1 VVLLSFLLVLAAA
14 VTLVIGL
21 LNGGL
26 GLIYL
31 SIACSLG
38 AGIVLALAVMRSRP
52 RAVPALGGPAPI
64 AGGWGDE
71 EPTAVSS
78 KSVRRQEAAPAW
90 DGQATAPFDET
101 TFPIAGY
108 DGLKV
113 TDILPL
119 LPELEQ
125 DELDQVRAHEAG
137 AKNRSRILGRIE
149 MLTSEA
155 SWDAPA
161 EDWEPE
167 PAPARAER
175 SATRTATSRRAAATI
190 VEEDLD
196 VADDGDFDEY
206 DDAAGDDDDDF
217 DDDDFGD
224 DFDDDVFPIADYD
237 ELKVG
242 EIMPLLPE
250 LDDDELDMVR
260 DRESRGQ
267 ARAMII
273 GRIDRL
279 HGGPPAAAAKRA
291 PAAKKTAAT
300 RRPSAAKKT
309 TATKRASGAKKATA
323 KKTAAKK
330 TTAKKATGK
339 KSAAKK
345 TAAKKSATRSTAKKT
360 ASKRR

>member
-1 VVLLSFLLVLAAA
+1 MVLLSFLLVLAAA

-78 KSVRRQEAAPAW
+78 RSVRRQEAAPAFG
-90 DGQATAPFDET
+90 GQATAPFDET

-125 DELDQVRAHEAG
+125 HELEQVRAHEAG

-149 MLTSEA
+149 MLTAEA

-206 DDAAGDDDDDF
+206 DDGAGDDDDDDDF

-260 DRESRGQ
+260 DRESHGQ

-279 HGGPPAAAAKRA
+279 HGGPPAASAKRA
-291 PAAKKTAAT
+291 PAAKKTTAGK
-300 RRPSAAKKT
+300 RPSAAKKT
-309 TATKRASGAKKATA
+309 TATKRSSGAKKATA

-330 TTAKKATGK
+330 T
-339 KSAAKK
+339 AAKK
-345 TAAKKSATRSTAKKT
+345 TAAKKSATRSTAKKA

>member
-26 GLIYL
+26 GLIYV

-38 AGIVLALAVMRSRP
+38 AGIVLALAVVRSRP

-71 EPTAVSS
+71 EATTVAPR
-78 KSVRRQEAAPAW
+78 SVRRQEAAPTW
-90 DGQATAPFDET
+90 GGQATAPAFDET

-125 DELDQVRAHEAG
+125 DELELVRSHEAG
-137 AKNRSRILGRIE
+137 GKNRSRILGRIE
-149 MLTSEA
+149 MLTAEA
-155 SWDAPA
+155 SWDSPA

-167 PAPARAER
+167 EAPARSER
-175 SATRTATSRRAAATI
+175 TATRAATSRRATTTV
-190 VEEDLD
+190 VEEDRD
-196 VADDGDFDEY
+196 VVT
-206 DDAAGDDDDDF
+206 DDDF
-217 DDDDFGD
+217 DDFDEADDDEFDGD
-224 DFDDDVFPIADYD
+224 TFDEDLDDDVFPIADYD

-260 DRESRGQ
+260 DREARGQ

-273 GRIDRL
+273 SRIDRL
-279 HGGPPAAAAKRA
+279 HGGPPAAPAKRTS
-291 PAAKKTAAT
+291 AAKKTAAKRPSAVKKT
-300 RRPSAAKKT
+300 TAAKRPSAAKKT
-309 TATKRASGAKKATA
+309 TAAKRTTG
-323 KKTAAKK
+323 AKK
-330 TTAKKATGK
+330 TTATKAASRPT
-339 KSAAKK
+339 AKK
-345 TAAKKSATRSTAKKT
+345 TTAKKSATRSTAKKT

>member
-38 AGIVLALAVMRSRP
+38 AGIVLALAVVRSRP

-64 AGGWGDE
+64 AGGWGDD
-71 EPTAVSS
+71 EPTAVAPR
-78 KSVRRQEAAPAW
+78 SVRRQEAAPGW
-90 DGQATAPFDET
+90 GGQATAPQFDEA

-119 LPELEQ
+119 LPELEH
-125 DELDQVRAHEAG
+125 DELEQVRTHEAG
-137 AKNRSRILGRIE
+137 GKNRSRILGRIE
-149 MLTSEA
+149 MLTAEA

-175 SATRTATSRRAAATI
+175 STTRTAASRRSAATI

-196 VADDGDFDEY
+196 EEDDEDFD
-206 DDAAGDDDDDF
+206 DIAGDDDDF
-217 DDDDFGD
+217 DDDAFDED
-224 DFDDDVFPIADYD
+224 LDDDVFPIADYD

-260 DRESRGQ
+260 DREERGQ
-267 ARAMII
+267 ARGMII
-273 GRIDRL
+273 SRIDRL
-279 HGGPPAAAAKRA
+279 HGGPPARA
-291 PAAKKTAAT
+291 
-300 RRPSAAKKT
+300 RRTTAAKKT
-309 TATKRASGAKKATA
+309 TAKRTSSAKKTTA
-323 KKTAAKK
+323 AKRTTAAKK
-330 TTAKKATGK
+330 TTAKKAVSRSTV
-339 KSAAKK
+339 KK
-345 TAAKKSATRSTAKKT
+345 TAAK
-360 ASKRR
+360 RR

>member
-38 AGIVLALAVMRSRP
+38 AGIVLALAVVRSRP

-71 EPTAVSS
+71 EPTAVSPRG
-78 KSVRRQEAAPAW
+78 VRRQEAAPGW
-90 DGQATAPFDET
+90 GGQATAPAFDET
-101 TFPIAGY
+101 SFPIAGY

-125 DELDQVRAHEAG
+125 DELELVRAHEAG

-149 MLTSEA
+149 MLTAEA

-167 PAPARAER
+167 AAPARAER
-175 SATRTATSRRAAATI
+175 SVTRTAASRRAAATI
-190 VEEDLD
+190 VEDDLD
-196 VADDGDFDEY
+196 VDDEMGFDDF
-206 DDAAGDDDDDF
+206 DDAAGDDDDF
-217 DDDDFGD
+217 DDDTFDD

-237 ELKVG
+237 DLKVG

-260 DRESRGQ
+260 EREARGQ

-273 GRIDRL
+273 SRIDRL
-279 HGGPPAAAAKRA
+279 HGGPPAAPAKRA
-291 PAAKKTAAT
+291 PAKKTTAAK
-300 RRPSAAKKT
+300 RPSAAKKT
-309 TATKRASGAKKATA
+309 TATKRTSAA
-323 KKTAAKK
+323 KKTPAKKSAAKK
-330 TTAKKATGK
+330 TTAKKTVAK
-339 KSAAKK
+339 KSAA
-345 TAAKKSATRSTAKKT
+345 RSTAKKT
-360 ASKRR
+360 VSKRR

>member
-1 VVLLSFLLVLAAA
+1 MVLLSFLLVLAAA

-71 EPTAVSS
+71 EPTAPR
-78 KSVRRQEAAPAW
+78 SVRRQEAAPTW
-90 DGQATAPFDET
+90 GGQATAPAFDET

-125 DELDQVRAHEAG
+125 DELELVRSHEAG

-149 MLTSEA
+149 MLTAEA

-161 EDWEPE
+161 EDWDAEA
-167 PAPARAER
+167 APARAER
-175 SATRTATSRRAAATI
+175 SVTRTAASRRAAATI

-196 VADDGDFDEY
+196 VADDGDFD
-206 DDAAGDDDDDF
+206 DFDAGDDDDDF
-217 DDDDFGD
+217 DDD

-237 ELKVG
+237 ELRVG

-260 DRESRGQ
+260 DREARGQ

-273 GRIDRL
+273 SRIDRL
-279 HGGPPAAAAKRA
+279 HGGPPAAPAKRTTAAKKTTAAKR
-291 PAAKKTAAT
+291 PSAAKKTAAT
-300 RRPSAAKKT
+300 KRTAAAKKT
-309 TATKRASGAKKATA
+309 TVAKRPTAKKAPA

-330 TTAKKATGK
+330 R
-339 KSAAKK
+339 
-345 TAAKKSATRSTAKKT
+345 SATRSTAKKT

>member
-1 VVLLSFLLVLAAA
+1 MVLLSFLLVLAAA

-38 AGIVLALAVMRSRP
+38 AGIVLALAVVRSRP

-78 KSVRRQEAAPAW
+78 RSVRRQEAAPTW
-90 DGQATAPFDET
+90 GGQATAPAFDET

-137 AKNRSRILGRIE
+137 GKNRSRVLGRIE

-196 VADDGDFDEY
+196 VGDDGDFDEY
-206 DDAAGDDDDDF
+206 DDAAGDDDFDDDDF
-217 DDDDFGD
+217 DDDG
-224 DFDDDVFPIADYD
+224 FDDDVFPIADYD

-260 DRESRGQ
+260 DRESGGQ

-273 GRIDRL
+273 SRIDSL
-279 HGGPPAAAAKRA
+279 HGGPPAAPAKRA
-291 PAAKKTAAT
+291 PAAKKTTAK
-300 RRPSAAKKT
+300 RPGAAKKT
-309 TATKRASGAKKATA
+309 TATKRASGAKKATS
-323 KKTAAKK
+323 KKAAAKK
-330 TTAKKATGK
+330 TTAKKT
-339 KSAAKK
+339 AAKK

>member
-1 VVLLSFLLVLAAA
+1 MVLLSFLLVLAAA

-38 AGIVLALAVMRSRP
+38 AGIVLALAVVRSRP

-78 KSVRRQEAAPAW
+78 RSVRRQEAAPTW
-90 DGQATAPFDET
+90 GGQATAPAFDET

-137 AKNRSRILGRIE
+137 GKNRSRVLGRIE

-196 VADDGDFDEY
+196 VGDDGDFDEY
-206 DDAAGDDDDDF
+206 DDAAGDDDFDDDDF
-217 DDDDFGD
+217 DDDG
-224 DFDDDVFPIADYD
+224 FDDDVFPIADYD

-260 DRESRGQ
+260 DRESGGQ

-273 GRIDRL
+273 SRIDRL
-279 HGGPPAAAAKRA
+279 HGGPPAAPAKRA
-291 PAAKKTAAT
+291 PAAKKTTAK
-300 RRPSAAKKT
+300 RPGAAKKT
-309 TATKRASGAKKATA
+309 TATKRASGAKKATS
-323 KKTAAKK
+323 KKAAAKK
-330 TTAKKATGK
+330 TTAKKT
-339 KSAAKK
+339 AAKK

>member
-38 AGIVLALAVMRSRP
+38 AGIVLALAVVRSRP

-78 KSVRRQEAAPAW
+78 RSVRRQEAAPTW
-90 DGQATAPFDET
+90 GGQATAPAFDET

-125 DELDQVRAHEAG
+125 DELELVRGHEAG

-149 MLTSEA
+149 MLTAEA

-167 PAPARAER
+167 AAPARAER
-175 SATRTATSRRAAATI
+175 SATRAATSRRAAATI
-190 VEEDLD
+190 VEGDLD

-206 DDAAGDDDDDF
+206 DDAAGDDEDEFDDDTFDDDF
-217 DDDDFGD
+217 E
-224 DFDDDVFPIADYD
+224 DDVFPIADYD

-260 DRESRGQ
+260 DREARGQ

-273 GRIDRL
+273 SRIDRL
-279 HGGPPAAAAKRA
+279 HGGPPAAPAKRTT
-291 PAAKKTAAT
+291 AAKKTTTAK
-300 RRPSAAKKT
+300 RPSAAKKT
-309 TATKRASGAKKATA
+309 TAAKRTTAAKKTTG

-330 TTAKKATGK
+330 SATRP
-339 KSAAKK
+339 AAKK
-345 TAAKKSATRSTAKKT
+345 TAAKKSAARSTAKKT
-360 ASKRR
+360 VSKRR